1 LDTIGKVALW
11 VPVIPPTQLSV
22 AIGALKE
29 VTAHE
34 EFISAKFAKAG
45 TGAVT
50 SSTITV
56 CVCDE
61 VVPAASE

>member
-1 LDTIGKVALW
+1 VLDTIGNVALW
-11 VPVIPPTQLSV
+11 VPVIPPAQLSL

-34 EFISAKFAKAG
+34 ELISARLAKAG
-45 TGAVT
+45 TGAVM

-56 CVCDE
+56 CV
-61 VVPAASE
+61 

>member
-11 VPVIPPTQLSV
+11 VPVIAPAQLSL
-22 AIGALKE
+22 ATGALKE

-34 EFISAKFAKAG
+34 ELRSAKLAKVG

-56 CVCDE
+56 CV
-61 VVPAASE
+61 